1 MTTTN
6 ELANDDL
13 ARFATRLEHMLDA
26 ADDAK
31 VDLKALKTEI
41 KSAGFDP
48 AALVRVVQ
56 LRRDERK
63 RAREQDRLQQVT
75 LYASR
80 LGVQL
85 DLALD

>member
-1 MTTTN
+1 MTTN

-13 ARFATRLEHMLDA
+13 ARFAARLERLLDA
-26 ADDAK
+26 ADEAK
-31 VDLKALKTEI
+31 ADLKELKTEI
-41 KSAGFDP
+41 KSSGFDP
-48 AALVRVVQ
+48 AALIRVVQ

-63 RAREQDRLQQVT
+63 RAKEQDRLQQVA
-75 LYASR
+75 LYAAR